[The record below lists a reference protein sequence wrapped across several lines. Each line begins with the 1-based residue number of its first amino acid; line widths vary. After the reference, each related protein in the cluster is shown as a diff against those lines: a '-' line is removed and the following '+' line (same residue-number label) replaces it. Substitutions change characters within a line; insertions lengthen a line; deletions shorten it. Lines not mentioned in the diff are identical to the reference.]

1 MINIIINGLL
11 DLIIFLCNLILT
23 PINSLIDTVLPDLS
37 LMLDSV
43 LLMFDKASIYLNWVI
58 SLSGLSTLAIQ
69 FIILYFTFKLTV
81 PLTVHVVKFV
91 VKWYNALKP

>member
-11 DLIIFLCNLILT
+11 DLIIFVCNLILT
-23 PINSLIDTVLPDLS
+23 PVNALIDAALPDLS

-43 LLMFDKASIYLNWVI
+43 PALFDKASIYLNWVI

-69 FIILYFTFKLTV
+69 FIVLYFTFKLSV

-91 VKWYNALKP
+91 VKWYNALIP

>member
-1 MINIIINGLL
+1 MINIIVNGLL
-11 DLIIFLCNLILT
+11 DVIIILCNLILT
-23 PINSLIDTVLPDLS
+23 PVNVLIDAALPDLS

-43 LLMFDKASIYLNWVI
+43 PSLFEQASVYLNWVI

-69 FIILYFTFKLTV
+69 FITLYFSFKLTV
-81 PLTVHVVKFV
+81 PLTVHVIKFV

>member
-11 DLIIFLCNLILT
+11 DVIIFLCNLILT
-23 PINSLIDTVLPDLS
+23 PINSLIDTVLPELS
-37 LMLDSV
+37 DMLNAV
-43 LLMFDKASIYLNWVI
+43 PALFDQATVYLNWVI
-58 SLSGLSTLAIQ
+58 ALSGLSNLAIQ
-69 FIILYFTFKLTV
+69 FIILYFTFKLTA

>member
-11 DLIIFLCNLILT
+11 DVIIFLCNLILT
-23 PINSLIDTVLPDLS
+23 PINLLIDTVLPDLS

-43 LLMFDKASIYLNWVI
+43 PLMFDKASVYLNWVI

-81 PLTVHVVKFV
+81 PLTVHVIKFV